1 MSRGPQLI
9 WEALRRAS
17 PLLRQAVRS
26 AAGFLRQT
34 LAILRKD
41 LLAEWHTKERLST
54 MVFFVLLSLL
64 VFNFSFELGAY
75 ALPEIGPGIL
85 WSAFVFA
92 SLFGLH
98 RSFAAEQ
105 ENHCL
110 EALLLSPASREAVYL
125 GKMLGNLLFLL
136 VIELLSLPFF
146 ALFFNLS
153 LGPYLPG
160 LLAVFALGSA
170 ALAAVG
176 TLFAAMCSN
185 LRLRELLLPLLLLP
199 MVMPALICCV
209 ESTGLVLERAQPERL
224 LPYLRMLV
232 VYAAVFTGLSAVLF
246 GHVVEE

>member
-1 MSRGPQLI
+1 MGQPRQAVPPAPG
-9 WEALRRAS
+9 RARWW
-17 PLLRQAVRS
+17 LRQALRS
-26 AAGFLRQT
+26 VTVFLGQT
-34 LAILRKD
+34 LAVLRKD
-41 LLAEWHTKERLST
+41 MLAEWHTRERLST

-64 VFNFSFELGAY
+64 VFNFSFELGGY
-75 ALPEIGPGIL
+75 ALPEIGPGVL

-136 VIELLSLPFF
+136 VVELLSLPFF

-170 ALAAVG
+170 GLAAVG

-199 MVMPALICCV
+199 MIMPALICCV
-209 ESTGLVLERAQPERL
+209 EATALVLERSQPERL
-224 LPYLRMLV
+224 FPYLRMLA
-232 VYAAVFTGLSAVLF
+232 VYAAVFTGLAAVLF
-246 GHVVEE
+246 GYVVEE